1 MATIIIWTIQLIL
14 LPALSPLC
22 VGIIRKMKAKFQN
35 RQGAGVFQPYN
46 DLWKL
51 FNKDEV
57 ISSDASWIF
66 RFAPFIVFA
75 ATLAVTAGIPTFA
88 SFLSN
93 ELTSDIL
100 VVIYILAIST
110 FFLALAG
117 MDTGSAFGG
126 FASSREMTV
135 AALAEG
141 GVLFS
146 LLTVALISGT
156 TNLFSISGADFISQF
171 PPSLPVILAF
181 MGFFIAMLAET
192 SRFPFDNPATHLE
205 LTMIHEA
212 MILEYSGKKLAL
224 MEWAAAN
231 KLMIFMALAANLFF
245 PVGIAKDFSIGAL
258 ALGFLALAIKVGI
271 LCLAIAIIE
280 SAIAKLRFFRLPDL
294 LLISFILNA
303 VAIILIF

>member
-1 MATIIIWTIQLIL
+1 MTTIIIWTIQLIL

-88 SFLSN
+88 AFLSN

-100 VVIYILAIST
+100 VVIYLLAIGT

-156 TNLFSISGADFISQF
+156 TNLFSISGTDFISQF

-181 MGFFIAMLAET
+181 MGFFIAMLA
-192 SRFPFDNPATHLE
+192 
-205 LTMIHEA
+205 
-212 MILEYSGKKLAL
+212 
-224 MEWAAAN
+224 
-231 KLMIFMALAANLFF
+231 
-245 PVGIAKDFSIGAL
+245 
-258 ALGFLALAIKVGI
+258 
-271 LCLAIAIIE
+271 
-280 SAIAKLRFFRLPDL
+280 
-294 LLISFILNA
+294 
-303 VAIILIF
+303 